1 MDGEAYV
8 KAVSVATRAEMVEG
22 FKNGKTAT
30 DLAVEFTM
38 SLNLVRSVLR
48 SAGCKRVDPMEL
60 RRFSWEDEALA

>member
-1 MDGEAYV
+1 MEGEAYL

-30 DLAVEFTM
+30 DLSNEFGY

-60 RRFSWEDEALA
+60 RRFSWEEEARA